1 MSALDIPPPIDHVRQ
16 HDVAA
21 ALRAFLPDYA
31 VLFNAEDVKPY
42 ECDGLSAFRQ
52 VPMVVALPA
61 TEAEVQRVLQTC
73 HRLHVPVVPRG
84 AGTGLSG
91 GALPLG
97 NGVLLSLAKLMRI
110 IEIDP
115 SVQPLKPEELDDA
128 QERAL
133 FALGSPSAIVN
144 ETAEVVAP

>member
-61 TEAEVQRVLQTC
+61 TEAEVQRVHKAALLIDT
-73 HRLHVPVVPRG
+73 HNDVPWKVIDGFDVGSTTGEWHTDLARLKRGGVPRV
-84 AGTGLSG
+84 AGRS
-91 GALPLG
+91 
-97 NGVLLSLAKLMRI
+97 R
-110 IEIDP
+110 
-115 SVQPLKPEELDDA
+115 
-128 QERAL
+128 
-133 FALGSPSAIVN
+133 PSAG
-144 ETAEVVAP
+144 APRV